1 MNVTTK
7 SRIFRLVLSCSS
19 LVCICS
25 CDSLAQQPVLGNI
38 VGEIHVLRAAFPPKQ
53 VMISLQSRGATI
65 TSKYADDQG
74 RFGFPYLPAGSYN
87 VVVDDDDYAPVNVRV
102 ELNPVFSQ
110 TAQVQ
115 ITLIPREVTKPDGAA
130 GRVSGSNPNAIDL
143 SEYTRKFPKKAVSEY
158 EKGLKAN
165 SSGNSDSALHH
176 FQKSVELAAD
186 FYPAHN
192 ELGRVYT
199 TKSDFP
205 AAQHE
210 FEEAIRLNQSD
221 AEAHLNLG
229 NVFLLTKKYDDALRS
244 VQEGLRRE
252 PSSAVG
258 QFTLG
263 SIYER
268 TGKFADAEKALRT
281 ALELDPKMTKV
292 HLELVNLY
300 LFQKRK
306 PEAASELK
314 AFLKD
319 SPDDPF
325 APKARE
331 VLKKLDQ

>member
-7 SRIFRLVLSCSS
+7 SRIRRLVLSW
-19 LVCICS
+19 VC
-25 CDSLAQQPVLGNI
+25 LAGALCCVSQGQQPILGNI
-38 VGEIHVLRAAFPPKQ
+38 VGEIHVVRAAFPPKQ
-53 VMISLQSRGATI
+53 VMVTLQSRGATI
-65 TSKYADDQG
+65 TSKYADGQG
-74 RFGFPYLPAGSYN
+74 RFGFPYLPGGSYN
-87 VVVDDDDYAPVNVRV
+87 VVVEDEDYAPVNVRV
-102 ELNPVFSQ
+102 DLNPVFSQ
-110 TAQVQ
+110 TAQIQ
-115 ITLIPREVTKPDGAA
+115 ITLIPREVAKPDSAA

-143 SEYTRKFPKKAVSEY
+143 GEYTRKFPKKAISEY
-158 EKGLKAN
+158 EKGVKAN
-165 SSGNSDSALHH
+165 SSGDGDSALHH
-176 FQKSVELAAD
+176 FQKSIEIAAD

-199 TKSDFP
+199 SKSDFP

-229 NVFLLTKKYDDALRS
+229 NIYLLTRKYDEALRN

-252 PSSAVG
+252 PNSAVG

-268 TGKFADAEKALRT
+268 MGKFPEAEKALRE
-281 ALELDPKMTKV
+281 ALRLDPKMSKV

-300 LFQKRK
+300 LAQKRK